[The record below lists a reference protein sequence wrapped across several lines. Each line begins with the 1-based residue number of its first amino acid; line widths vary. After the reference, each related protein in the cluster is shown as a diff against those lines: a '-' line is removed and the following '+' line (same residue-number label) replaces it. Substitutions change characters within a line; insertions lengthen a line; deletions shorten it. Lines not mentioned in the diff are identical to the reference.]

1 MLDWIWV
8 AAGGALGSVL
18 RYQVGGAVQRWNG
31 SDWPL
36 GTLSVNLVG
45 SLVIGGLAH
54 LVLGRGLLSAEARLF
69 TMVGILGGFTT
80 FSAFSMET
88 LRLLQQ
94 GAWEYAL
101 ANMALSVAGGLAAA
115 WAGFALASLLWP

>member
-1 MLDWIWV
+1 M
-8 AAGGALGSVL
+8 
-18 RYQVGGAVQRWNG
+18 
-31 SDWPL
+31 
-36 GTLSVNLVG
+36 T
-45 SLVIGGLAH
+45 
-54 LVLGRGLLSAEARLF
+54 
-69 TMVGILGGFTT
+69 VGILGGFTT
-80 FSAFSMET
+80 FSTFSMET

>member
-1 MLDWIWV
+1 LFDWIWV
-8 AAGGALGSVL
+8 ALGGALGSVL
-18 RYQVGGAVQRWNG
+18 RYQVAGTVQRWNG

-36 GTLSVNLVG
+36 GTLAVNLLG

-54 LVLGRGLLSAEARLF
+54 MVLARGLLSAEARLF
-69 TMVGILGGFTT
+69 MMVGILGGFTT
-80 FSAFSMET
+80 FSTFSMET

-94 GAWEYAL
+94 GAWEHAL

-115 WAGFALASLLWP
+115 WAGFVLAGLLWP